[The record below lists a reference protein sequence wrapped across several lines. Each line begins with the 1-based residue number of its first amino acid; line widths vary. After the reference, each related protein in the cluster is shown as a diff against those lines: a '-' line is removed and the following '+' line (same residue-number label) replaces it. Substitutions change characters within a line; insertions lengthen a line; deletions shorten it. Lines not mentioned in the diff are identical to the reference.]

1 MLYVY
6 GLVFHG
12 DSLLHG
18 YYMHADTAAA
28 HGNERS
34 HFLQREEGH
43 TLEEHGKFRVLV
55 HKRYAHVGVLCAAG
69 NKHGNPVNA
78 VFTVERGAWIRALAV
93 CVMVSV
99 VVLQHTEDGKFI
111 QELIQGF
118 VVRGEVLFGVKLMKL
133 GIAPVLPY
141 LEGAA
146 GKHCKEKVQRG
157 FTGYGIHLI
166 LEDAG
171 KAPVFRGF
179 GCHLDFSGNPVR
191 DVTDEF
197 NELGIGVFVAKV
209 LGDKLF

>member
-1 MLYVY
+1 M
-6 GLVFHG
+6 
-12 DSLLHG
+12 
-18 YYMHADTAAA
+18 
-28 HGNERS
+28 E
-34 HFLQREEGH
+34 
-43 TLEEHGKFRVLV
+43 
-55 HKRYAHVGVLCAAG
+55 
-69 NKHGNPVNA
+69 
-78 VFTVERGAWIRALAV
+78 
-93 CVMVSV
+93 
-99 VVLQHTEDGKFI
+99 
-111 QELIQGF
+111 
-118 VVRGEVLFGVKLMKL
+118 L
-133 GIAPVLPY
+133 GITPVLPY

-179 GCHLDFSGNPVR
+179 RSHLDLSGNPVR